1 MSGWGT
7 LTEGGRRS
15 DQLQTLAIPI
25 LSMADCYAGMNY
37 VNNETMFCAGYLE
50 GGKGMALLYSMFR
63 MTRNL

>member
-25 LSMADCYAGMNY
+25 LSMANCYADMNN

-50 GGKGMALLYSMFR
+50 VGKGMALL
-63 MTRNL
+63 